1 MGPYNCKVEEVFK
14 NDVDISVVG
23 EVDKNL
29 GVPAPARLFLQPSSP
44 LGSYLPLPPAQMEL
58 NMGNTQALYGKKH
71 RFMVHSVHIK
81 ANMGNSLRYQQLNH

>member
-1 MGPYNCKVEEVFK
+1 MFR

-44 LGSYLPLPPAQMEL
+44 LGSYLPPAHMEL
-58 NMGNTQALYGKKH
+58 NMGNTQA
-71 RFMVHSVHIK
+71 
-81 ANMGNSLRYQQLNH
+81 

>member
-1 MGPYNCKVEEVFK
+1 MVGPYNCKVEEVFR

-44 LGSYLPLPPAQMEL
+44 LGSYLPLPPANMEL
-58 NMGNTQALYGKKH
+58 NMGNTQALYGKNTVLWFIPCTLKQIWAIL
-71 RFMVHSVHIK
+71 SDTS
-81 ANMGNSLRYQQLNH
+81 N

>member
-1 MGPYNCKVEEVFK
+1 MVGPYNCKVEEVFR

-44 LGSYLPLPPAQMEL
+44 LGSYLPLPPANIWSL
-58 NMGNTQALYGKKH
+58 IWAIHIVLHKHYTGKTPFYGSFRAH
-71 RFMVHSVHIK
+71 
-81 ANMGNSLRYQQLNH
+81 